1 MTITWYGQTCFRI
14 LAQKGK
20 GESVNLLI
28 DPFEKEDG
36 LSAPRGAAD
45 IVLMT
50 HLPAKKVSL
59 KNSFFI
65 EGPGEYNV
73 NGVYIEGIEVSRDTT
88 QSKVDGPQKTTLY
101 SIDAEDMRLCHLGVM
116 EKEELTSQ
124 QLEQI
129 GNVDILML
137 PIGGVA
143 TLGAKEAI
151 KIMAQIEPKIT
162 IPMYYRLPGLKIKL
176 EGLDVF
182 LKALGVK
189 AVEHAPKLSIKKKD
203 LSTEEAKI
211 IVLKP

>member
-28 DPFEKEDG
+28 DPFEKEGG
-36 LSAPRGAAD
+36 LPAPRGAAD

-50 HLPAKKVSL
+50 HLPVKKVSL
-59 KNSFFI
+59 KDSFFI
-65 EGPGEYNV
+65 EGPGEYDV
-73 NGVYIEGIEVSRDTT
+73 NGVYIEGIEVSQNGT
-88 QSKVDGPQKTTLY
+88 QSKTGGPKKTTLY
-101 SIDAEDMRLCHLGVM
+101 CIDAEDMRLCHLGM
-116 EKEELTSQ
+116 MGKKELTSQ

-137 PIGGVA
+137 PIGGVT

-162 IPMYYRLPGLKIKL
+162 IPMYYRLPNLKIKL
-176 EGLDVF
+176 EGLDIF

-189 AVEHAPKLSIKKKD
+189 TAEHAPKLSIKKRD
-203 LSTEEAKI
+203 LSAEEAKI